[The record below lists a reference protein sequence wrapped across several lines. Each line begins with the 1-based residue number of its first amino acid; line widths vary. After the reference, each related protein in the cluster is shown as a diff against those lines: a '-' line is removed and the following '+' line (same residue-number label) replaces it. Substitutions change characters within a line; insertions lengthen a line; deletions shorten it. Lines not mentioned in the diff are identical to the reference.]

1 MNRKRKLALLW
12 SMVSIAILCFLV
24 GLIYPKLPLT
34 AIMGSQSLDQQQQAF
49 VEFMV
54 PKIDLAN
61 EQVFALRK
69 QILLVVDKAAH
80 KKQLTE
86 VEKRFLKQTAAAYNI
101 ADFNIDRPASMTEL
115 LKRVD
120 IVPTSLVLA
129 QSADESGWGTSHF
142 AQEEHN
148 FFGQH
153 CFVKGCGIIPNGV
166 APGTFEIAKFN
177 DAQDAINYYLY
188 NLNTNASY
196 IDFRNERARL
206 RAQGV
211 PLTGAALAPCLEGYS
226 VLGSTYIGMVNSIIL
241 AHGFSQYDKQYQ
253 VVK

>member
-86 VEKRFLKQTAAAYNI
+86 VE
-101 ADFNIDRPASMTEL
+101 
-115 LKRVD
+115 
-120 IVPTSLVLA
+120 
-129 QSADESGWGTSHF
+129 
-142 AQEEHN
+142 
-148 FFGQH
+148 
-153 CFVKGCGIIPNGV
+153 
-166 APGTFEIAKFN
+166 
-177 DAQDAINYYLY
+177 
-188 NLNTNASY
+188 
-196 IDFRNERARL
+196 
-206 RAQGV
+206 
-211 PLTGAALAPCLEGYS
+211 
-226 VLGSTYIGMVNSIIL
+226 
-241 AHGFSQYDKQYQ
+241 
-253 VVK
+253 